1 MNYTEII
8 RDNCFNHSPVTW
20 WPRYAFH
27 YTDIT
32 NAVSILNTSMLFSR
46 AKAEAMGVMRND
58 NASRQVI
65 DMTKTEA
72 ISCVRFY
79 FRPLTPTQYYNE
91 GFKHPQLRY
100 CDDQNA
106 NTPVPIFFLFDL
118 EKLLSKP
125 GVKFSD
131 QKQAGNGSTL
141 KSGVDSFATLNFDNV
156 YSNKLENIVDTKS
169 FRHAEI
175 LHPNSMCID
184 DCLETILCRNSIERI
199 SLLNMLK
206 GINSFAFQKYQGII
220 KVGKRDVFEKN
231 GLFVTD
237 CTYGG
242 NTVGITF
249 SDPYAR
255 KNYTASMK
263 RKNGV
268 DELNLITVK
277 LVLDWFNSRN
287 HLYHTELETMIDYE
301 KTPGLVYRSVPQVQ
315 NSKFLRIQLF
325 LEEKLMCFVEYP
337 IADSELI
344 K

>member
-125 GVKFSD
+125 GVKFSN

-156 YSNKLENIVDTKS
+156 YSNNLENIVDTKS

-263 RKNGV
+263 RKMV
-268 DELNLITVK
+268 
-277 LVLDWFNSRN
+277 S
-287 HLYHTELETMIDYE
+287 M
-301 KTPGLVYRSVPQVQ
+301 S
-315 NSKFLRIQLF
+315 
-325 LEEKLMCFVEYP
+325 
-337 IADSELI
+337 
-344 K
+344 

>member
-1 MNYTEII
+1 MLQT
-8 RDNCFNHSPVTW
+8 
-20 WPRYAFH
+20 
-27 YTDIT
+27 
-32 NAVSILNTSMLFSR
+32 TSMLFSR

-156 YSNKLENIVDTKS
+156 YSNNL
-169 FRHAEI
+169 
-175 LHPNSMCID
+175 
-184 DCLETILCRNSIERI
+184 
-199 SLLNMLK
+199 
-206 GINSFAFQKYQGII
+206 
-220 KVGKRDVFEKN
+220 VF
-231 GLFVTD
+231 
-237 CTYGG
+237 C
-242 NTVGITF
+242 
-249 SDPYAR
+249 
-255 KNYTASMK
+255 
-263 RKNGV
+263 
-268 DELNLITVK
+268 
-277 LVLDWFNSRN
+277 
-287 HLYHTELETMIDYE
+287 
-301 KTPGLVYRSVPQVQ
+301 
-315 NSKFLRIQLF
+315 
-325 LEEKLMCFVEYP
+325 
-337 IADSELI
+337 
-344 K
+344 